1 MERIVDK
8 KGLVK
13 DIRKRFG
20 NFYTV
25 PQIEKIIEEDG
36 CIYFSKYGTTYEYL
50 NFGKWKITRAEAQ

>member
-1 MERIVDK
+1 MEKIVDK

-13 DIRKRFG
+13 DIKSRFG

-25 PQIEKIIEEDG
+25 PQIEKIIEEEG
-36 CIYFSKYGTTYEYL
+36 CIYFSKYSTIYEYL